1 MTESNQEQAKPIY
14 RGKEYNCS
22 VDVTLAVIGGKWKPA
37 ILWHLKKRTLR
48 FSELQRKFPGTTRK
62 MLTQQLR
69 ELESDGLI
77 RREVFAQVP
86 PKVEYSFTDMGRS
99 ICPVLDLM
107 FRWGKQFAES
117 DAASE
122 GTSITDS
129 EREPDAETEAET

>member
-1 MTESNQEQAKPIY
+1 MVDSYEPQAKLLY

-37 ILWHLKKRTLR
+37 ILWHLKKRALR

-69 ELESDGLI
+69 ELEADGLI

-86 PKVEYSFTDMGRS
+86 PRVEYSYTEKGLS
-99 ICPVLDLM
+99 ITPVLDLM
-107 FRWGKQFAES
+107 YDWGKEFLK
-117 DAASE
+117 SE
-122 GTSITDS
+122 
-129 EREPDAETEAET
+129 

>member
-1 MTESNQEQAKPIY
+1 MVENDKPQPQLAY
-14 RGKEYNCS
+14 RGKHYYCS

-69 ELESDGLI
+69 ELETDGLI

-86 PKVEYSFTDMGRS
+86 PRVEYSFTDKGRS

-107 FRWGKQFAES
+107 YDWGKQLL
-117 DAASE
+117 ASE
-122 GTSITDS
+122 TAPEAQVKLIEGCAAG
-129 EREPDAETEAET
+129 DAEAE